1 MSGRLRWGAL
11 VLAAALGGACVRPA
25 PARLPE
31 GEDYVFPGWA
41 GKELRPEER
50 REIEKAWRQVLAGD
64 AASAERTYRRLLRE
78 KPGLVPVETGLG
90 YALLRGR
97 RLPEAAAAFEAVL
110 ALQPEYLPALV
121 GAASVSVRRGE
132 PEAAL
137 ALYRRAQAAHP
148 EEPTVRR
155 RLGEVKLQI
164 TERRVAAA
172 RAALEAGEA
181 DKAIEEY
188 RLALDAAPEVAG
200 LRLELAHVLVSR
212 GDPSGA
218 ADVLEADPTADRQV
232 LTRLGEI
239 LIGLQEYGRALEA
252 YRRILAHDPRD
263 AEALARSR
271 EAREALELLR
281 MPEEYRRILSAVRIS
296 RADLAALFSVKVTA
310 FARIASREP
319 KVAIDISGSWAREH
333 IASVLALDIMDVY
346 PNHTFQ
352 PGATVRRGDLARA
365 VARVLDLFRAGPS
378 VAPELA
384 DMTRTN
390 LFYAVAAR
398 VVGAG
403 LMELTPEGAFES
415 WRPVSGREANDVIE
429 ALVRLVGP

>member
-1 MSGRLRWGAL
+1 
-11 VLAAALGGACVRPA
+11 VLAVAALGACARPTR
-25 PARLPE
+25 ARLPE
-31 GEDYVFPGWA
+31 GEDYVFPAWA
-41 GKELRPEER
+41 GKELRPQER
-50 REIEKAWRQVLAGD
+50 QQIEKAWREVLSGD
-64 AASAERTYRRLLRE
+64 AASAERAYRRLLRE
-78 KPGLVPVETGLG
+78 KPGLVPAETGLG

-97 RLPEAAAAFEAVL
+97 RLAEAAAAFEAVL

-121 GAASVSVRRGE
+121 GAATVSVRRGD

-155 RLGEVKLQI
+155 RLGEIKLQI
-164 TERRVAAA
+164 TERRVSAA
-172 RAALEAGEA
+172 REALEAGEVERA
-181 DKAIEEY
+181 TEEY
-188 RLALDAAPEVAG
+188 RRALEAAPEVAG

-218 ADVLEADPTADRQV
+218 ADVLEADPTGDRQV
-232 LTRLGEI
+232 LARLGEI
-239 LIGLQEYGRALEA
+239 LSGLQEYGRALEA
-252 YRRILAHDPRD
+252 YRRILARDPRD
-263 AEALARSR
+263 AEALSRSR
-271 EAREALELLR
+271 EAREALELMR
-281 MPEEYRRILSAVRIS
+281 MPEEYRRILSAPRIS
-296 RADLAALFSVKVTA
+296 RADLAALISVKVTA
-310 FARIASREP
+310 LARIASREP
-319 KVAIDISGSWAREH
+319 RVAIDISGSWAREH

-352 PGATVRRGDLARA
+352 PAATVRRGDLARA
-365 VARVLDLFRAGPS
+365 VARVLELFRAGSAAALEP
-378 VAPELA
+378 A

-390 LFYAVAAR
+390 LFYEAATR